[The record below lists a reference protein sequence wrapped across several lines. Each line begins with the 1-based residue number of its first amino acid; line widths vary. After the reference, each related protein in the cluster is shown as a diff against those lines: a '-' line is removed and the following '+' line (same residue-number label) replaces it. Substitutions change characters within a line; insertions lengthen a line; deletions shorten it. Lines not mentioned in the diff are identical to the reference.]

1 MLGCEHDG
9 VVNASK
15 VAPLPPGS
23 ARRTFGSVRALLSC
37 LRRGRTLRYSGES
50 VTQWEHAL
58 QTAALALQAGTSVH
72 LITAALLHD
81 IGHLMAAESAAGAPT
96 LQEVDDRH
104 EQRGAHLVGELFG
117 EAVTAP
123 IRLHVVAKRFLVTT
137 VPGYSDRLSE
147 DSRRSLALQGG
158 PMNPTEVDA
167 FRKQRHAD
175 DALRLRCWDDIA
187 KDGSAPP
194 QRIER
199 FLPAMHAALR
209 QPSGSRDDLMTVWRA
224 IETTPT

>member
-1 MLGCEHDG
+1 MFGCEHDV

-15 VAPLPPGS
+15 GVSLPPGS
-23 ARRTFGSVRALLSC
+23 ARRTFGSVSTLLSC
-37 LRRGRTLRYSGES
+37 LRRGRALRYAGEP

-58 QTAALALQAGTSVH
+58 QTAALALQAGASVH
-72 LITAALLHD
+72 LATAALLHD
-81 IGHLMAAESAAGAPT
+81 IGHLVAADAAMGSPT
-96 LQEVDDRH
+96 LQGIDDRH
-104 EQRGAHLVGELFG
+104 EQRGAQLIGELFG

-123 IRLHVVAKRFLVTT
+123 IRLHVVAKRYLVTT
-137 VPGYSDRLSE
+137 VPSYGDRLSE

-158 PMNPTEVDA
+158 PMSPTEVDA

-187 KDGSAPP
+187 KDSSAPP

-199 FLPAMHAALR
+199 FLPALHAALR
-209 QPSGSRDDLMTVWRA
+209 NPSGSCDDLMTVWRS

>member
-1 MLGCEHDG
+1 MFRCDHDV
-9 VVNASK
+9 VVNASNG
-15 VAPLPPGS
+15 VSLSPGS
-23 ARRTFGSVRALLSC
+23 VRRTFGSVAALLSC
-37 LRRGRTLRYSGES
+37 LRRGRSLRYSGEP
-50 VTQWEHAL
+50 VTQWEHSL
-58 QTAALALQAGTSVH
+58 QTAALALQAGASVH
-72 LITAALLHD
+72 LVTAALLHD
-81 IGHLMAAESAAGAPT
+81 IGHLVAADTAMGTPT
-96 LQEVDDRH
+96 LRGIDDRH
-104 EQRGAHLVGELFG
+104 EQRGAHLLGELFG

-137 VPGYSDRLSE
+137 APGYGDRLSE

-167 FRKQRHAD
+167 FRKQRHAE

-199 FLPAMHAALR
+199 FLPALHAALR
-209 QPSGSRDDLMTVWRA
+209 DPVMSCDDLMTVWRS